1 MEEQAIV
8 DGKGKGRTGK
18 MRWPA
23 QDGIGVRGLLQAMEQ
38 RTTRTVTTFDSGRLD
53 ERRESR

>member
-1 MEEQAIV
+1 
-8 DGKGKGRTGK
+8 